1 MLKVSHITMT
11 NKQRYLLTDV
21 SFVLPAHGF
30 CAITAKEK
38 ETEKAISYLLAGMK
52 QADAGF
58 LQCDETKVTKKPVSH
73 KLCD

>member
-38 ETEKAISYLLAGMK
+38 ETEKAISYLSVSYTHLT
-52 QADAGF
+52 
-58 LQCDETKVTKKPVSH
+58 LPTKRIV
-73 KLCD
+73 